1 MKTIGTF
8 LMILYNKVHVSEET
22 EIVKTKEKIGDKMS
36 DKISTFFEEAS
47 LDKEPPSSNSKEF
60 YEKFFPNS
68 TLSDWSDWKW
78 QMKNRITTKEKLE
91 EILTLTD
98 SENQVFDL
106 HKENLPL
113 AITPY
118 YASLISQN
126 KDGKFDP
133 IRKCVVPR
141 IHETVISPEEA
152 EDPLGED
159 HQSPVSCI
167 VHRYPDRVLFL
178 STKLCS
184 NNCRYCTR
192 SRIVGEHQCFKSD
205 TEEWDKAFEYIKSHT
220 EIRDVLVSGGD
231 PLTLSDDR
239 LEYIL
244 SNLRKIEHV
253 EMIRIGTKIPAVL
266 PQRVTPELCNM
277 LKKYHP
283 LFMSLHFTHPV
294 ELTPET
300 SKACTMLAD
309 AGIPLGSQTVLLK
322 DINDNAETLGKL
334 FKGLLKIRVRPYYT
348 YVCDLIVGSSHFRTN
363 VETGINIFK
372 ELQGKIS
379 GYAIPKLIIDAPN
392 GMGKIPV
399 QYNYIKECNG
409 RSITLENYEGKIME
423 YKNG

>member
-1 MKTIGTF
+1 
-8 LMILYNKVHVSEET
+8 L
-22 EIVKTKEKIGDKMS
+22 
-36 DKISTFFEEAS
+36 
-47 LDKEPPSSNSKEF
+47 
-60 YEKFFPNS
+60 
-68 TLSDWSDWKW
+68 DWKW
-78 QMKNRITTKEKLE
+78 QTKNRITTKEKLE

-98 SENQVFDL
+98 SEKQVFDL
-106 HKENLPL
+106 HKKNLPL

-118 YASLISQN
+118 YASLISN
-126 KDGKFDP
+126 DVNDP

-141 IHETVISPEEA
+141 IDETVIAPEES

-178 STKLCS
+178 STKRCQV
-184 NNCRYCTR
+184 NCRYCTR

-205 TEEWDKAFEYIKSHT
+205 TTEWNKAFEYIQSHK

-231 PLTLSDDR
+231 PLTLSDNK

-266 PQRVTPELCNM
+266 PQRVTPELCNI

-294 ELTPET
+294 ELTTET

-322 DINDNAETLGKL
+322 GINDNAETLGKL

-348 YVCDLIVGSSHFRTN
+348 YIADLIVGSGHFRTN

-379 GYAIPKLIIDAPN
+379 GYAIPKLIVDAPK

-399 QYNYIKECNG
+399 QYNYIKEING
-409 RSITLENYEGKIME
+409 KSLTMENYEGKIME
-423 YKNG
+423 YRNG